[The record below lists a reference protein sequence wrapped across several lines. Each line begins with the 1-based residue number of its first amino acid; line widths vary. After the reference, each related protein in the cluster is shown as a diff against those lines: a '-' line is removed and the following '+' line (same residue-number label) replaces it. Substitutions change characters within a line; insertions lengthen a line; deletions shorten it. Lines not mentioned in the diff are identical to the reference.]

1 VPRAEVILMNIEEIL
16 ALYDEQE
23 RVQSEHPLYRREVT
37 PEIVRSIALRPGRHS
52 FIMYSWLNETNADA
66 VILRELDYYR
76 STGGAGLE
84 WKLYEHDE
92 PADLGKRLIAHG
104 FVPDQ
109 QEGLLVLDLQELPE
123 VYKRPVTGDGRYD
136 IRRLITP
143 EGIRQVVQVQAQV
156 YDRDFSQLQRE
167 LEENLAMEPDGWI
180 IYAAYVDGQPVCG
193 SWISF
198 PQNSG
203 FAGLWGGATLKEYRQ
218 QGLYSQM
225 VAIRAQE
232 AITRGYRFLTVYAG
246 DMSRPILLKRGFRPL
261 TYTYLYLWQPEE
273 MGCSCG

>member
-1 VPRAEVILMNIEEIL
+1 MNIEEIL

-23 RVQSEHPLYRREVT
+23 RVQSEHPSYRREVT
-37 PEIVRSIALRPGRHS
+37 QEVVRSIAHKLERYS
-52 FIMYSWLNETNADA
+52 FIMYSRLNVANADT
-66 VILRELDYYR
+66 IIQREMDYYR
-76 STGGAGLE
+76 STGGVGLE

-104 FVPDQ
+104 FVREQ

-123 VYKRPVTGDGRYD
+123 VYKRPVTGDGRYH
-136 IRRLITP
+136 IHRLITP
-143 EGIRQVVQVQAQV
+143 EEISHVVQVQAQV
-156 YDRDFSQLQRE
+156 YDRDFSQLQTE
-167 LEENLAMEPDGWI
+167 LEENLAVEPDGWA
-180 IYAAYVDGQPVCG
+180 IYAAYVDGQPVCA

-198 PQNSG
+198 PQNSS
-203 FAGLWGGATLKEYRQ
+203 FAGLWGGATLKKYRQ

-232 AITRGYRFLTVYAG
+232 AIARGYRFLTVYAG

-261 TYTYLYLWQPEE
+261 THTYLYLWQPE
-273 MGCSCG
+273 GK

>member
-1 VPRAEVILMNIEEIL
+1 MNIEEIL

-23 RVQSEHPLYRREVT
+23 RVQSEHPSYRREVT
-37 PEIVRSIALRPGRHS
+37 PEVVRSIAHKLERYS
-52 FIMYSWLNETNADA
+52 FIMYSRLNVANADT
-66 VILRELDYYR
+66 IIQREMDYYR
-76 STGGAGLE
+76 STGGVGLE

-104 FVPDQ
+104 FVREQ

-123 VYKRPVTGDGRYD
+123 VYKRPITDDGRYN

-143 EGIRQVVQVQAQV
+143 EEISHVVQVQAQV

-167 LEENLAMEPDGWI
+167 LEENLVVEPDGWS
-180 IYAAYVDGQPVCG
+180 IYAAYVDGQPVSG
-193 SWISF
+193 SWVSF

-203 FAGLWGGATLKEYRQ
+203 FAGLWGGATLKENRQ
-218 QGLYSQM
+218 RGLYSQM

-232 AITRGYRFLTVYAG
+232 AIARGYRFLTVYAG
-246 DMSRPILLKRGFRPL
+246 EMSRPILLERGFRSL
-261 TYTYLYLWQPEE
+261 TYTYIYLWQPEE
-273 MGCSCG
+273 K